1 MVPKLG
7 FGKTTGLGPALW
19 QSNIGK
25 YFQLSMSRGVLL
37 ERLVMT
43 QISNLHFGELLIGE
57 F

>member
-7 FGKTTGLGPALW
+7 FEKTTGLGPALW

-43 QISNLHFGELLIGE
+43 QI
-57 F
+57 